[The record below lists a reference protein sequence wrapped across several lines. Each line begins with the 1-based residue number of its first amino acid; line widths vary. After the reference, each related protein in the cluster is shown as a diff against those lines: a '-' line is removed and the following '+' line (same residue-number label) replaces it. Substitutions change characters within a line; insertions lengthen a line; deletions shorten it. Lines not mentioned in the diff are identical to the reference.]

1 MTRAVTVLIAVAALA
16 GALAYLRDPPWLADQ
31 VSGLRGWQT
40 DREGTRVRWTAGH
53 ASFFVPAE
61 WTSLELPLRA
71 TFASPG
77 DWPIVATI
85 AIDDRPADR
94 LVLADDTWR
103 RVVLRLPPRD
113 SRRVRRIDIRLDR
126 VRDEN
131 HGILLGE
138 VRGR

>member
-1 MTRAVTVLIAVAALA
+1 MMRAVSAFIAVAALA

-40 DREGTRVRWTAGH
+40 DRDGTRVRWTSGH

-61 WTSLELPLRA
+61 WTGLELPLRA
-71 TFASPG
+71 TFDSPR

-85 AIDDRPADR
+85 TIDDRLADR
-94 LVLADDTWR
+94 VELADGTWR
-103 RVVLRLPPRD
+103 RIVLRMPARG

-138 VRGR
+138 VRAR